1 MTFLLKKLS
10 SQQNMSYC
18 EIRIFIIL
26 KNNIDL
32 HGEPLEYIDK
42 EGNPVAVVFP
52 CVPTD
57 VPMGQ

>member
-1 MTFLLKKLS
+1 
-10 SQQNMSYC
+10 MSYC

-57 VPMGQ
+57 VPMGQW